1 MYQPSD
7 EVNILYLID
16 KPPNKSTMVLA
27 TPSTPSHSL
36 NKTTTPSLS
45 IGIISSKPTE
55 HKEEDDEERDD
66 EQEDEEGSEGDVS
79 AEVVHFVLFGGAYI
93 STYPT
98 IFTILQ
104 ILIVINL

>member
-1 MYQPSD
+1 
-7 EVNILYLID
+7 
-16 KPPNKSTMVLA
+16 MVLT
-27 TPSTPSHSL
+27 TPSTPSHPLS
-36 NKTTTPSLS
+36 KTTTPSLS
-45 IGIISSKPTE
+45 SGTISSKPTE